1 MEQKQDI
8 QKDEPTK
15 KPNETGTGS
24 LGLAVGLSLGI
35 LFGVAFD
42 DMGLGMMMGVA
53 LGLCWAPAIEML
65 RKDKKRKEHEDEHEK
80 Q

>member
-1 MEQKQDI
+1 MEQKKDI
-8 QKDEPTK
+8 QKDETPN
-15 KPNETGTGS
+15 KPNETGTGG

-42 DMGLGMMMGVA
+42 NMGLGMTMGVA
-53 LGLCWAPAIEML
+53 LGLCGGLMMGML
-65 RKDKKRKEHEDEHEK
+65 GKRKKRKEQGDEHEK